1 MSEKPKIGPHEQQLR
16 DLREAKV
23 ARAGLKSGK
32 LKVKG
37 IGGKLVTLKAS
48 KRAK

>member
-1 MSEKPKIGPHEQQLR
+1 MSEKAKIGPHEQQLR
-16 DLREAKV
+16 NLREAQA

-37 IGGKLVTLKAS
+37 VGGKLVTIKAS
-48 KRAK
+48 KRGK

>member
-1 MSEKPKIGPHEQQLR
+1 MNEKSKIGPHEQQLR

-23 ARAGLKSGK
+23 ERLSKSAK
-32 LKVKG
+32 IKAKG
-37 IGGKLVTLKAS
+37 IGSKVVSIKAS